1 MAHLVVKL
9 TDSKIVLGTKNFS
22 HRHSSVDVFL
32 RVAFTYKEISM
43 NRLFFEESVSYKGY
57 LIIPFVFGKADN
69 YEIYS
74 YKLLSEIGAKSQYHK
89 AENPAKIYGS
99 SVENIIN
106 IAKEHIEKHS
116 DFISDEDTFKH
127 RYSFRN
133 NLIIVS
139 QEAGKYYY
147 DHYLP
152 DSLNNIAAP
161 KLFNSEYEC
170 WCWVKQA
177 LDALNVRQRVR

>member
-1 MAHLVVKL
+1 M
-9 TDSKIVLGTKNFS
+9 KN
-22 HRHSSVDVFL
+22 L
-32 RVAFTYKEISM
+32 LYEQ
-43 NRLFFEESVSYKGY
+43 SVSYKGY
-57 LIIPFVFGKADN
+57 LIIPFIFGKADN

-74 YKLLSEIGAKSQYHK
+74 YKLLSQLGSKSKYHK

-99 SVENIIN
+99 SIENIIN
-106 IAKEHIEKHS
+106 IAKEHIDNNS
-116 DFISDEDTFKH
+116 DFISDNNDVFKH
-127 RYSFRN
+127 RYVFRN

-170 WCWVKQA
+170 WCWVKQGINS
-177 LDALNVRQRVR
+177 LSVGHKVN

>member
-1 MAHLVVKL
+1 M
-9 TDSKIVLGTKNFS
+9 KN
-22 HRHSSVDVFL
+22 L
-32 RVAFTYKEISM
+32 LYEQ
-43 NRLFFEESVSYKGY
+43 SVSYKGY
-57 LIIPFVFGKADN
+57 LIIPFIFGKADN

-74 YKLLSEIGAKSQYHK
+74 YKLLSQLGSKSKYHK

-99 SVENIIN
+99 SIENIIN
-106 IAKEHIEKHS
+106 IAKEHIDNNS
-116 DFISDEDTFKH
+116 DFISDNNDVFKH
-127 RYSFRN
+127 RYVFRN

-170 WCWVKQA
+170 WCWVKQGINA
-177 LDALNVRQRVR
+177 LSVGHKVN